1 MAKFTHINN
10 SFRSGQL
17 GEKLVGRTDI
27 EEYRSGCLEL
37 KNMISSSIGG
47 SFRRGGLS
55 FFEKITYDPNVSTG
69 RVKLIPFV
77 LDEESYIVV
86 IRERSS
92 TDLSFDRLPLVFDLE
107 GELVPVTSLITGEGW
122 DNIDDVRWTQ
132 YGRSLFM
139 CSASGSL
146 QPQALFITDA
156 GEFFYRNVSLPGN
169 VLGPTPEGNLR
180 SYHRSPYEPNFN
192 PEVLVDYERDE
203 SDESD
208 DLVQFTDG
216 TDPVDMGFT
225 FQDVGRAI
233 RFLSGAEEEAA
244 GTISS
249 VVDNSTVKITRE
261 VGDRPTSGVETN
273 DWSLGAWGRRIG
285 YPRTVTVFQNR
296 IIWGGTKTYPLT
308 LWASAVGRPFLLM
321 QEKLFQDAEEDTTGF
336 GYFGD
341 IDDLQAFDFVISST
355 RSTSIVWLG
364 SQRSFHVGTDTVEYA
379 LSSDT
384 GLFGAVSFPNLRPQT
399 FHGGR
404 NVQASQI
411 GRYSIF
417 IGEDGKTV
425 RDFSYSDQNGSHMS
439 RDLSV
444 LSPDLLY
451 SNLREG
457 SFAGVSFTDM
467 GWQESTRSLWL
478 TSNRGALFSFNFE
491 ENANLKAWA
500 YHEIGGDFEIDSI
513 AVVPFNRES
522 TLFVSATK
530 EIDGSLES
538 FIFRMEKISQDPKYV
553 GGSEVI
559 NYFDGGSS
567 YKYEVAT
574 DTHDADWLEGEEV
587 FALADGNEI
596 GPFTVDA
603 GVFTTPEAVNE
614 ISFGFKYS
622 HKLQVMP
629 LEAGTIIGSAQG
641 QLKRVDRIFLD
652 LYRAVS
658 GRMIYF
664 ETDHPIEYPSTP
676 SLESFTGRVIHDYE
690 STPDERYTLTLE
702 GDKPLPFGILNL
714 TFRGVTQD

>member
-1 MAKFTHINN
+1 MAKFTHITN

-55 FFEKITYDPNVSTG
+55 FFRKIEYTSAVSTG
-69 RVKLIPFV
+69 RVKMIPFV
-77 LDEESYIVV
+77 LDEESYIVT

-92 TDLSFDRLPLVFDLE
+92 TTPSVASAPLVFNLDGDEIGVNLFVF
-107 GELVPVTSLITGEGW
+107 GDGW
-122 DNIDDVRWTQ
+122 TDIDDVRWTQ
-132 YGRSLFM
+132 SGRILFF
-139 CSASGSL
+139 CSSKGDVKPSVL
-146 QPQALFITDA
+146 YITDA
-156 GEFFYRNVSLPGN
+156 GDFIFTELDISASIF
-169 VLGPTPEGNLR
+169 GPSPEGNLR
-180 SYHRSPYEPNFN
+180 RFHKTPFVPNFN
-192 PEVLVDYERDE
+192 SELFLDYERDGSE
-203 SDESD
+203 ESD

-225 FQDVGRAI
+225 SGDVGRAI
-233 RFLSGAEEEAA
+233 RFLSGAEEAA
-244 GTISS
+244 GIISS
-249 VVDNSTVKITRE
+249 VVDSSTVKITRE
-261 VGDRPTSGVETN
+261 IGARPASTVETS

-285 YPRTVTVFQNR
+285 FPRTVTTFQNR

-308 LWASAVGRPFLLM
+308 LWSSAVGRPFLMM
-321 QEKLFQDAEEDTTGF
+321 QEKLFQDAEDETTGF

-379 LSSDT
+379 LASDT
-384 GLFGAVSFPNLRPQT
+384 GLFGAVSFPSLRPQT

-467 GWQESTRSLWL
+467 GWQESARALWL
-478 TSNRGALFSFNFE
+478 TSNRGALFSFSFE
-491 ENANLKAWA
+491 ENSNLKAWA

-513 AVVPFNRES
+513 AVVPFEGES

-538 FIFRMEKISQDPKYV
+538 FIFRMQKISQDPKYV

-567 YKYEVAT
+567 YKYETAT

-603 GVFTTPEAVNE
+603 GVFTTPEEVSE

-658 GRMIYF
+658 GRMSYS
-664 ETDHPIEYPSTP
+664 ETDHPIEYPSVP
-676 SLESFTGRVIHDYE
+676 ALESFTGRVIHDYE